1 MGYAVPK
8 YLAEKLEKAIM
19 PPGHWFNLFYS
30 GYDDSSF
37 KVEGTAKNEALNK
50 IADKK
55 VDEKCK
61 EGVLKRQESLAL
73 KLNAQIFPVKLTSP
87 LAVGLG
93 NEHPVEN
100 GFSFLVPYGLPYIAG
115 SGIKGVLRRAAEL
128 IASGNYPVENDKPA
142 VDLNDVDLLFG
153 VEGDGIDNS
162 PKKMGA
168 KGCLRFWDAFPD
180 IDKMAVEVMTPHYSH
195 YLNPEPNKE
204 PAAPH
209 DQGKPI
215 PIPFLVVPSD
225 KNMNIIVDCATDL
238 IPDNY
243 AWKDKLEAIVVF
255 AGKWIGLGAKTA
267 IGYGAFEI
275 NTALY
280 EDIKKKAEEAEL
292 KRAEELRLLSMTPE
306 DREKAESEGRL
317 KELSDEFND
326 LKGVEKQYNPGSSKL
341 NGKLN
346 EIYDACAKLKS
357 DESKKLLDE
366 ILKFVDK
373 KSKKGKEV
381 KAKIKE
387 IFPEKE
393 E

>member
-100 GFSFLVPYGLPYIAG
+100 GFSFLVPYGLPYISG

-128 IASGNYPVENDKPA
+128 MSSGNYSVDNDK
-142 VDLNDVDLLFG
+142 VMVESDDVGLLFG
-153 VEGDGIDNS
+153 VEGDGKDDS
-162 PKKMGA
+162 PEKMGA

-243 AWKDKLEAIVVF
+243 RWEEKLESIIVF
-255 AGKWIGLGAKTA
+255 AGKWVGLGAKTA

-280 EDIKKKAEEAEL
+280 EEKKREKL
-292 KRAEELRLLSMTPE
+292 EELRLSSMTPE
-306 DREKAESEGRL
+306 DREIAEAEGSL
-317 KELSDEFND
+317 KKLSDDFNE
-326 LKGVEKQYNPGSSKL
+326 LKRVDKQFKPGEIKHKEMLDKIFKL
-341 NGKLN
+341 
-346 EIYDACAKLKS
+346 CAELKS
-357 DESKKLLDE
+357 ESCKKLLDE
-366 ILKFVDK
+366 VLKYVDK

-381 KAKIKE
+381 KDKIKE
-387 IFPEKE
+387 LFPEKE
-393 E
+393 G